1 MSAVSFYNRDAYANP
16 HEVEEIHTIEYNES
30 EAFPIQQQ
38 STQEATSEKK
48 GTEYEVFINLLKN
61 QEVKDP
67 PTEVSEPMYD
77 AYVNFLDVEDPIRE
91 KEDETVP
98 DLSIW
103 DLATSPGPSKDFED
117 DTTMQ
122 NDAAK

>member
-1 MSAVSFYNRDAYANP
+1 MVYIVYVYAVSFYNRDAYADP
-16 HEVEEIHTIEYNES
+16 DEVEEIHTNECNES
-30 EAFPIQQQ
+30 D
-38 STQEATSEKK
+38 
-48 GTEYEVFINLLKN
+48 EVFVNPKN

-77 AYVNFLDVEDPIRE
+77 AYVNLLDVEDPISE
-91 KEDETVP
+91 EEDDTVP
-98 DLSIW
+98 DLSVW
-103 DLATSPGPSKDFED
+103 DLATLPGPIKDFED

>member
-1 MSAVSFYNRDAYANP
+1 MYAVSFYNRDAYANSD
-16 HEVEEIHTIEYNES
+16 EVEEIHTIES

-38 STQEATSEKK
+38 STQEATSQKK
-48 GTEYEVFINLLKN
+48 STEYEVFINLPKN
-61 QEVKDP
+61 QEVNDA

-77 AYVNFLDVEDPIRE
+77 AYANLFDVEDLVSE
-91 KEDETVP
+91 EEVETVP
-98 DLSIW
+98 DLSIL
-103 DLATSPGPSKDFED
+103 DLATLPGPSKDFAD